1 MRNTADDMLKWILQ
15 YGETASKAALSPEG
29 QRELAKLLGDLDEL
43 MRIGGALPTDWQAG
57 R

>member
-1 MRNTADDMLKWILQ
+1 
-15 YGETASKAALSPEG
+15 
-29 QRELAKLLGDLDEL
+29 LAKLLGDLDEL